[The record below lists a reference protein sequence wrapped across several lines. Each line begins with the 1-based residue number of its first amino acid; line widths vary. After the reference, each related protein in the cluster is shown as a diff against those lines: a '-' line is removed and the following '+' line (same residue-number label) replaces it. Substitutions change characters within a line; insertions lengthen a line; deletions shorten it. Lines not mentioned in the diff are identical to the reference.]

1 MWVKLINECRALNW
15 TCCFPTLVGLRV
27 TWQCQSPG
35 IHFYFTSIWSNS
47 FFVLHIWYV
56 NDKLFLLFNSSDGGI
71 YTDTV
76 EDKLSHIR
84 PDAKGNR
91 TQGKT
96 KHDKIRSHNQVGYN
110 DTTTRNILLV
120 WITQNPEGKWASS
133 WSSWAYYW
141 LAPHCCCCP
150 ALYCYQH
157 PPWKNNLVRKVV

>member
-1 MWVKLINECRALNW
+1 MNYTI
-15 TCCFPTLVGLRV
+15 
-27 TWQCQSPG
+27 G
-35 IHFYFTSIWSNS
+35 II
-47 FFVLHIWYV
+47 
-56 NDKLFLLFNSSDGGI
+56 DKLSLLFYSSDGGI

-120 WITQNPEGKWASS
+120 
-133 WSSWAYYW
+133 
-141 LAPHCCCCP
+141 
-150 ALYCYQH
+150 
-157 PPWKNNLVRKVV
+157 